1 MPPSSSSSPSLPS
14 SSLLISSSSAPS
26 SSSSSTSSSPTSWS
40 VPSSTSGVTG
50 VWEGGVALL
59 DASYGTVFR
68 DLLNLK
74 CVKVE
79 LEGGVGVI
87 LRIIE
92 FLVIWETRLELS
104 ARYIYA
110 WRLRLT
116 LLTELITQ
124 RASDAACPEK
134 RKTWT
139 FT

>member
-1 MPPSSSSSPSLPS
+1 
-14 SSLLISSSSAPS
+14 
-26 SSSSSTSSSPTSWS
+26 
-40 VPSSTSGVTG
+40 
-50 VWEGGVALL
+50 L

-110 WRLRLT
+110 WSLRLT